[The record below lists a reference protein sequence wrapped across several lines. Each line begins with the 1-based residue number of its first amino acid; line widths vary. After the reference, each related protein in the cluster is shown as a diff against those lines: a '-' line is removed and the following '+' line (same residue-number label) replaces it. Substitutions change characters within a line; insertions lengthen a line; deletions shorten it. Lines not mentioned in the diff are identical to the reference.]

1 MDTKRNIKYINI
13 SERKVLLRLFDMLC
27 VLLGMYFIANFLQVS
42 YITFDNDMTVKWVL
56 TFLVYF
62 LLFGHIF
69 EMYNLKVS
77 SSRFLVFQSI
87 LITTFTSIMFYMFTP
102 RLTPSLPNDRIEVLY
117 LFLAVLIPTTLWRF
131 VYSTYIFSPRLLKNI
146 LIIGNA
152 ANVENIL
159 TIIEKKNFQNNII
172 CYIADQPIASK
183 ESYKFIP
190 IQEANLLEIV
200 QNTTVDE
207 IVLSEN
213 SINLGKNPEI
223 SKQIIYLFEQ
233 GINIK
238 SIENLYEEI
247 TLSIAQ
253 ENLNKDFYK
262 HISFSKNH
270 ENTFYLL
277 FVRVFDVCVAAVGL
291 TSLMFFIPFVFI
303 GNLIGSRGPLFYKQ
317 IRVGRNGVHFKIY
330 KFRSMIVNAEREGK
344 AVWASKNDR
353 RITVF
358 GKFLRKTRIDEIPQF
373 LNILF
378 GEMSLIGPRPERPE
392 FVNNLQKELPFY
404 AIRHVISPGLT
415 GWAQVMYPYANTVKE
430 QGIKLRYD
438 LYYIKSR
445 GLFLDFKILIKTI
458 ATVLRFKGQ

>member
-1 MDTKRNIKYINI
+1 MNKKKKIKYINI
-13 SERKVLLRLFDMLC
+13 SERKVLLRLFD
-27 VLLGMYFIANFLQVS
+27 VLSVLVGIYFIANVLDVS
-42 YITFDNDMTVKWVL
+42 YITFDNEMTPKWVL

-77 SSRFLVFQSI
+77 SSRFLAFQST

-117 LFLAVLIPTTLWRF
+117 LFLAVLIPTTFWRF

-152 ANVENIL
+152 KHVQNIL

-172 CYIADQPIASK
+172 CYIADAHIPSK
-183 ESYKFIP
+183 ASYKYIP

-200 QNTTVDE
+200 QNTTIDE

-213 SINLGKNPEI
+213 SIDLSKNPEI

-277 FVRVFDVCVAAVGL
+277 FVRVFDIFIGL
-291 TSLMFFIPFVFI
+291 LGLLSLLFFIPFVFV
-303 GNLIGSRGPLFYKQ
+303 GNLIANRGPLFYKQ
-317 IRVGRNGVHFKIY
+317 VRVGRNGAHFNIY
-330 KFRSMIVNAEREGK
+330 KFRSMIVNAEQEGK
-344 AVWASKNDR
+344 AVWASKNDT
-353 RITVF
+353 RITLF

-373 LNILF
+373 LNILV

-392 FVNNLQKELPFY
+392 FVTNLQKELPFY

-415 GWAQVMYPYANTVKE
+415 GWAQVMFPYANTIRE

-458 ATVLRFKGQ
+458 ATVLRFRGQ